1 VASVPLRAGIE
12 PAPTAMAGG
21 RVSIPLLAFAALA
34 AVYLFFFV
42 RVLTWNPDGG
52 IYIYGAQM
60 VLRGAIPARDFVEL
74 QGPGSFYWLA
84 MFFKFFG
91 VSFLTARAV
100 LLVTGTAT
108 ATLLFYLGQRI
119 GGTGISAALVV
130 LVTSI
135 PLGVMTSPHYDSNLF
150 ALAAFA
156 IFVHGAEGIH
166 RRWSFLT
173 AGALAGATSCF
184 LQQKG
189 FYLACAFVLTL
200 FILHRARARG
210 AAMLVG
216 LGFSGVIAAEL
227 LLYTWAHAL
236 RYLVYANLIWP
247 LSTYEKANSAPYG
260 FILREGFWR
269 SWYPALHAIFPGPV
283 ALGLVFIFSVPFLL
297 ILGLPAI
304 LPLLAYRWRTDAS
317 ERRLIPYWAAGIAIW
332 ASELHRWDL
341 GHLRNGCVLLLVVS
355 FALLERRKRAVGK
368 YVAAGITG
376 CAVLY
381 GTVNVAAASGQRVPI
396 QSRRGTLYG
405 STTDPVLEF
414 LQTHTTRGE
423 EVFVYPYQ
431 PIYYFAADVR
441 NPTRYSNLMYGINTD
456 AQFHEAVEDIE
467 RKRVRYV
474 LWDTVFSGEGLRNL
488 FPAYRPPAKDK
499 LIMEPYLE
507 RNYRQ
512 IGFENGFRILE
523 RKR

>member
-1 VASVPLRAGIE
+1 MLAQWRE
-12 PAPTAMAGG
+12 
-21 RVSIPLLAFAALA
+21 SIPLLGFAALTG
-34 AVYLFFFV
+34 VYLFFFV

-60 VLRGAIPARDFVEL
+60 VLGRAIPARDFVEL

-84 MFFKFFG
+84 LFFKFFG
-91 VSFLTARAV
+91 VSFLTARAL

-108 ATLLFYLGQRI
+108 ATLVFHLAQRA
-119 GGTGISAALVV
+119 GGTGIAAALVV

-156 IFVHGAEGIH
+156 VFVHGAETIQK
-166 RRWSFLT
+166 RWPFLA
-173 AGALAGATSCF
+173 AGVLAGATTCF

-189 FYLACAFVLTL
+189 FYVACGFVLTL
-200 FILHRARARG
+200 FLLHRARARR
-210 AAMLVG
+210 AAILVG
-216 LGFSGVIAAEL
+216 AGFAAVVAAEL
-227 LLYTWAHAL
+227 LLYAWAHAL

-247 LSTYEKANSAPYG
+247 LSTYEKVNSAPYG

-269 SWYPALHAIFPGPV
+269 SWYPALHAVFPGPV
-283 ALGLVFIFSVPFLL
+283 ALSAVFIFSIPFLM
-297 ILGLPAI
+297 ILALPAI
-304 LPLLAYRWRTDAS
+304 LPLLGFVWRTDAL
-317 ERRLIPYWAAGIAIW
+317 ERKLVPYWAAGVALW

-341 GHLRNGCVLLLVVS
+341 GHLRNGCVLLLVI
-355 FALLERRKRAVGK
+355 FFTLLERRKGALGK

-405 STTDPVLEF
+405 SAADPVLDF
-414 LQTHTTRGE
+414 LLKHTRRGE

-456 AQFHEAVEDIE
+456 AQFREAVGDIE

-474 LWDTVFSGEGLRNL
+474 LWDSVFSGDGLRNL
-488 FPAYRPPAKDK
+488 FPAYRPPPKNK
-499 LIMEPYLE
+499 LIMEPCLE
-507 RNYRQ
+507 EHYRQ

-523 RKR
+523 RK